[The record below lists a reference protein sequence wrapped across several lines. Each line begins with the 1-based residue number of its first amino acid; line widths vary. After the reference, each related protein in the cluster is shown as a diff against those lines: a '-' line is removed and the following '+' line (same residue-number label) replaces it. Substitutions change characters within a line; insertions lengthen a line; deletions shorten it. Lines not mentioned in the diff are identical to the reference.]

1 MSRILNFAATLL
13 LYFCMATV
21 LAQAAMLGVLWYK
34 GHLAAARLGE
44 ALGAF
49 YGLESAAAKA
59 LRETRDQ
66 REIQVAYGDILERR
80 ALASLDLDLRETA
93 LDNAM
98 IDLMN
103 QRTRLDDDRKKYTLL
118 LGDFEQRL
126 DELRQG
132 ATNRAIQDV
141 QQTIE
146 TMRPEQAK
154 AQILLMMDD
163 ERLEDVVTLLKSMPR
178 DVLKRILNEFQDD
191 EKERLYDV
199 IKQIL
204 SGTGEG
210 DLIDQ
215 VREQIDGFKNS

>member
-1 MSRILNFAATLL
+1 MSRILNLAATLL
-13 LYFCMATV
+13 LYFCVATV
-21 LAQAAMLGVLWYK
+21 MAQTVILGLLWYK
-34 GHLAAARLGE
+34 GHLAPTRLSE
-44 ALGAF
+44 ALTVF
-49 YGLESAAAKA
+49 YGFDSAAAKA
-59 LRETRDQ
+59 MRETRDE
-66 REIQVAYGDILERR
+66 REIQVAYADILERR
-80 ALASLDLDLRETA
+80 ALSSLDLDLRETA

-141 QQTIE
+141 QQTLE

-154 AQILLMMDD
+154 AQIVLMMDD

-178 DVLKRILNEFQDD
+178 DVRKRILNEFQED

-199 IKQIL
+199 LKQIL
-204 SGTGEG
+204 AGTGEG